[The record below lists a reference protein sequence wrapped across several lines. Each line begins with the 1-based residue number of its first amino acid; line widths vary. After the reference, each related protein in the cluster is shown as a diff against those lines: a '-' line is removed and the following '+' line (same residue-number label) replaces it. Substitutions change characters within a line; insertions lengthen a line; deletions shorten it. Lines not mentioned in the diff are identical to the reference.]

1 MHEIGAP
8 LGWIILRMLLHE
20 IGCDKLMPWE
30 AHDIIIQKPQDIW
43 WCIIYYIHH
52 VNVFSICWLIY
63 LSCLFAFAKL
73 WPILHK
79 FEQRSFLVS
88 ELPKAHL
95 HVFTVVSE
103 EPLIWWSNIS
113 EVCIFE
119 CLIALSQ
126 LLDVPPDFLKPFKS
140 NVCQLVFSQLVHF
153 LFLLRPVRANSYC
166 TSCTVGA
173 V

>member
-63 LSCLFAFAKL
+63 WSVSSPLPNSG
-73 WPILHK
+73 P
-79 FEQRSFLVS
+79 SFTNL
-88 ELPKAHL
+88 
-95 HVFTVVSE
+95 
-103 EPLIWWSNIS
+103 NID
-113 EVCIFE
+113 
-119 CLIALSQ
+119 L
-126 LLDVPPDFLKPFKS
+126 
-140 NVCQLVFSQLVHF
+140 F
-153 LFLLRPVRANSYC
+153 LFLNFQKHICMYSLWYLKNLSFDDPTFQKCAFSNAWLHYLNCWTCLLIFLNLSSQMSVSLCSLN
-166 TSCTVGA
+166 SCTFCFFWDL
-173 V
+173 